1 MQDDEITLY
10 NACAD
15 LVTLAKKEA
24 FPHYLLG
31 SKRPGEW
38 IGVRELCTQI
48 GFTPGDLGPEVFVTW
63 LPDPMGHEAY
73 AVIMFYDDESKWSM
87 AAHYHRARLLGGTPP
102 SQSLHEGATAISVF
116 SPSPSDHA
124 TPAGAGGAP

>member
-24 FPHYLLG
+24 FPRYLLG

-38 IGVRELCTQI
+38 IGVGALCSQVGI
-48 GFTPGDLGPEVFVTW
+48 TPGDLGSDVFVTW
-63 LPDPMGHEAY
+63 LPDPTAHEAY
-73 AVIMFYDDESKWSM
+73 AVIMFYEHESKWTM
-87 AAHYHRARLLGGTPP
+87 AAHYHRGRLLGGASP
-102 SQSLHEGATAISVF
+102 SQSLQEGATAVSVV
-116 SPSPSDHA
+116 SPTPSNHA